1 MTSDDTAEKASLM
14 STEDQELFD
23 SAVSNEPVQD
33 TPVEPVAAQPE
44 PAAQA
49 RDDQGRFATSE
60 PNDGAGQP
68 AAQPSGEADHR
79 EPPPHRFR
87 EVSERARAAEARN
100 AELERLLS
108 QLSQPRQP
116 EAPKPEQPAVDMW
129 TDPDAWADQRVR
141 STVDPVMQQ
150 MHSVLMHNAELIA
163 SSVLGTDKVAAAK
176 QWFSEAQSTGQI
188 TPEEARR
195 INASPNPFEAAVK
208 AQQRHQAIS
217 TVGDDLEAYNQKIIA
232 DYLAKQGGQPNAA
245 PAQAGSGTI
254 VKLPPSLNRSTSA
267 ASSNGAGA
275 EDTSDSALFQ
285 QTTSRRR

>member
-1 MTSDDTAEKASLM
+1 M
-14 STEDQELFD
+14 STEDQELFN
-23 SAVSNEPVQD
+23 SAVSNEPVPD
-33 TPVEPVAAQPE
+33 TPAEPLAAQPE
-44 PAAQA
+44 PVAQT
-49 RDDQGRFATSE
+49 RDEHGRFAASE
-60 PNDGAGQP
+60 TNDGAEQP
-68 AAQPSGEADHR
+68 AAQPTGEPDHR

-116 EAPKPEQPAVDMW
+116 EAPKPEQPTVDMW

-163 SSVLGTDKVAAAK
+163 SSVLGADKVAAAK
-176 QWFSEAQSTGQI
+176 EWFKDATRNGSL
-188 TPEEARR
+188 TPEEASR
-195 INASPNPFEAAVK
+195 INSSPNPFEAGVK
-208 AQQRHQAIS
+208 AHQRHMAMS
-217 TVGDDLEAYNQKIIA
+217 TVGDDIEAYNQKIIA
-232 DYLAKQGGQPNAA
+232 DYLTKQGGQPNAA
-245 PAQAGSGTI
+245 PAQAAPGTI
-254 VKLPPSLNRSTSA
+254 VRMPSSLNRSTSA

-275 EDTSDSALFQ
+275 EDVSDGALFQ